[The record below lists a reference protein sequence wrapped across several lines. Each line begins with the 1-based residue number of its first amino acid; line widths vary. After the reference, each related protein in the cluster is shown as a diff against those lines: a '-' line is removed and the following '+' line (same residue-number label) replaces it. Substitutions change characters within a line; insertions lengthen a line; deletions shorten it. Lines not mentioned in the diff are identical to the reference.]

1 MEIRSKMLPIRLL
14 IFDNR
19 IEIISP
25 GSLPNS
31 LTVDEIRYG
40 NPVVRNNLM
49 VSYAMHS
56 LPYRSLGSGLKRAI
70 ENQPNIEL
78 INNVEG
84 EQFHVIIPR
93 PERD

>member
-25 GSLPNS
+25 GSLPNR
-31 LTVDEIRYG
+31 LTVEEIRYQS
-40 NPVVRNNLM
+40 PVVRNNLM

-56 LPYRSLGSGLKRAI
+56 IPYRGLGSGLKRAI

-84 EQFHVIIPR
+84 EQFYVIIPR